1 MVKSKLPNTAL
12 AKIWRL
18 ADHDGDGMLTD
29 EEFALAMHLIDL
41 RAGGHGLP
49 DTLPEHLIPP
59 TQRGKCE
66 KVKKVGKKSV
76 RQGSTEEK
84 SLMQEVEKVVRQRSV
99 KQESPEE
106 KVPDQKIP
114 LDRSKSF
121 QQQRDQSSVKKRV
134 GKMFKRKSTKT
145 QIKFED

>member
-18 ADHDGDGMLTD
+18 ADHDNDGMLTD

-49 DTLPEHLIPP
+49 DTLPDHLIPP
-59 TQRGKCE
+59 TQRGKCK
-66 KVKKVGKKSV
+66 KVKKVGKSTV
-76 RQGSTEEK
+76 RQG
-84 SLMQEVEKVVRQRSV
+84 
-99 KQESPEE
+99 SPEE